1 MRIFRENGHFPKV
14 LIVLRARVQAL
25 IVQETIRKMTGS
37 LEVKLYFFP
46 IYIYI
51 YIYIYKRVPQKF
63 AYDFCV

>member
-25 IVQETIRKMTGS
+25 IVQKTIRKMTDS
-37 LEVKLYFFP
+37 LEAKLYFFL
-46 IYIYI
+46 YIYT
-51 YIYIYKRVPQKF
+51 YKRVPQKF